1 MQPAAGVTEN
11 VALVTGFDAL
21 AAVRVSDELV
31 RATVS
36 PPPGEGGNPITVV
49 AEPERAAY
57 GVTVMVPA
65 VIAPVVS
72 LQLTATVGVTVN
84 FG

>member
-11 VALVTGFDAL
+11 VALVMPGE
-21 AAVRVSDELV
+21 AARVSDELV

-36 PPPGEGGNPITVV
+36 PAPGEAGKPITVV
-49 AEPERAAY
+49 AAPVRGVY

-72 LQLTATVGVTVN
+72 LQLTATVGVAVN
-84 FG
+84 IG